1 MSVGRHLGQ
10 NKTNVMIIDKKKSQI
25 YRTPSKHQTEI
36 PKYIAKLNSQTHQTK
51 RITIILFL
59 TWFRHSRMQKMV
71 D

>member
-10 NKTNVMIIDKKKSQI
+10 NKTNVMIIDQKKSQI

-36 PKYIAKLNSQTHQTK
+36 PKYIAKLNSQTHQTE

-71 D
+71 N